1 MCLNLF
7 SPLYFIPVI
16 KNQCSFPGW
25 SELYKTWR
33 IGRLTLWHQWL
44 PDTAGT
50 TTGRGQ
56 NSSRGSFRDVVI
68 DLRPWVR
75 STDTLFSL
83 IMLWNDQKNKW
94 MQNEMNVLF
103 VQFVQYHFHLPERL
117 KEDSWRSRTP
127 CCTRLA
133 WSPLLGVSPSMGP
146 KPSSFFIELAT
157 LATSPE

>member
-25 SELYKTWR
+25 LELYKTWR
-33 IGRLTLWHQWL
+33 VGRLTLWHQWL
-44 PDTAGT
+44 PDTTGT

-56 NSSRGSFRDVVI
+56 NSSRGPFRDVVI
-68 DLRPWVR
+68 NLRPWVR
-75 STDTLFSL
+75 STDALFSL
-83 IMLWNDQKNKW
+83 IMLWNDQKTTVL
-94 MQNEMNVLF
+94 NVLF
-103 VQFVQYHFHLPERL
+103 NVQYHLHLPERL

-127 CCTRLA
+127 CCTRLP